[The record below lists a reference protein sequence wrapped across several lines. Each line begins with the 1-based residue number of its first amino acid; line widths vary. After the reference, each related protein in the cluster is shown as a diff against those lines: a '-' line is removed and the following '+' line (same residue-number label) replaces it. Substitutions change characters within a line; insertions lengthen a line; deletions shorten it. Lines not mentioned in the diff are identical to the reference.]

1 MEEVELFPSRGFAFV
16 TMSSISGAQA
26 AAASAP
32 QPELFRSIKTAT
44 PAPPLQVDFTRLP
57 RVLPSYIYVRVRVRV
72 RVRVCVR
79 VCVCLMCVCV
89 FVCVCMYIYMF
100 THTHTHTHTGCG
112 GAGNISPTL
121 YVCC

>member
-57 RVLPSYIYVRVRVRV
+57 RVLPSYIYVRV
-72 RVRVCVR
+72 C
-79 VCVCLMCVCV
+79 VCVCVCVCV
-89 FVCVCMYIYMF
+89 SVCVYVYIHV
-100 THTHTHTHTGCG
+100 HTHTHTHTPDVEEL
-112 GAGNISPTL
+112 ATL
-121 YVCC
+121 ALLCMSVANVLLICC